1 MREQND
7 TCGALIE
14 SGAAQLLTIHP
25 EQISAAQ
32 QDHIREQQE
41 SAKSRFETVSSQ
53 QEELKANLA
62 EAQDIWT
69 NYDENYRKL
78 DQFIEKCDY
87 FEETEKLEL
96 DPIRWKTDTAA
107 IKNLISEIE
116 SLSELQSKMEEDVAK
131 LKSICNCESD
141 RMSTQAATM
150 GVMLQGVP
158 PTLNERLDQLTE
170 VSELNENFKDLSHS
184 TVSELLKLS
193 GEIKLTK
200 ISWDS
205 NNAITTDLHK
215 KSFEG
220 IQDEMIQ
227 LKQLYSQF
235 SEMIVPS
242 DIIDLEDRL
251 REVRSGWFRSL

>member
-1 MREQND
+1 
-7 TCGALIE
+7 
-14 SGAAQLLTIHP
+14 
-25 EQISAAQ
+25 
-32 QDHIREQQE
+32 
-41 SAKSRFETVSSQ
+41 
-53 QEELKANLA
+53 
-62 EAQDIWT
+62 
-69 NYDENYRKL
+69 
-78 DQFIEKCDY
+78 
-87 FEETEKLEL
+87 
-96 DPIRWKTDTAA
+96 
-107 IKNLISEIE
+107 
-116 SLSELQSKMEEDVAK
+116 
-131 LKSICNCESD
+131 
-141 RMSTQAATM
+141 MSTQAATM
-150 GVMLQGVP
+150 GVMLQGIP
-158 PTLNERLDQLTE
+158 PTLNDRLDQLTE